1 MPRKKVYTSFEMSDR
16 QLKNWKDRTKKGGAF
31 ELDGAFRDSVFVPRS
46 TSDINPNYF
55 RQQNRLR
62 LKKMRD
68 IIQKTKDRRQKSYV
82 V

>member
-1 MPRKKVYTSFEMSDR
+1 MPRRKVYTSFEMSDK
-16 QLKNWKDRTKKGGAF
+16 QLSNWKDRTKRGGAF

-46 TSDINPNYF
+46 TSDIDPMGS

-62 LKKMRD
+62 LKRMRD
-68 IIQKTKDRRQKSYV
+68 IIQKTKEGKQKSYV